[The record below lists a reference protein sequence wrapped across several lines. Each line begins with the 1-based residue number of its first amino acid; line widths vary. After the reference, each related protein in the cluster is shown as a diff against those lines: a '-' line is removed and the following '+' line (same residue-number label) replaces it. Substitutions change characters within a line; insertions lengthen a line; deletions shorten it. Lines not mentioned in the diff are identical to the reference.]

1 MVFLSSPTHKRG
13 YDAAKLLIFLNITPI
28 FSKFFCTFVRE
39 MEIKKT
45 QQADMEQRRAT
56 GFLLGLILVL
66 AVFYVALEWN
76 SAESAVD
83 GIDPIDL
90 TDLMHETELVPMSNL
105 ETITQLPEKQQG
117 DQGEKINIVD
127 DEVEVEVEP
136 VEEDAG
142 NNDDEQLL
150 KELEEEQQDKALAPL
165 KVDPHNPLNFHVVED
180 LPQYPGGAVEFL
192 KWLTKTLRYPTV
204 AKDNRTQGKV
214 VAVFYVEKDGSI
226 TGIKITKSLSAEC
239 DREALRVLR
248 MMPKWQPGIY
258 HDEPCRTKVC
268 IPIVFKL

>member
-1 MVFLSSPTHKRG
+1 
-13 YDAAKLLIFLNITPI
+13 
-28 FSKFFCTFVRE
+28 

-83 GIDPIDL
+83 CIDPIDL
-90 TDLMHETELVPMSNL
+90 TDLIHESELVPMSN
-105 ETITQLPEKQQG
+105 EEIVTQLEEKKPNE
-117 DQGEKINIVD
+117 QGEKINVVD
-127 DEVEVEVEP
+127 DDVEVELA
-136 VEEDAG
+136 EEEEEAG
-142 NNDDEQLL
+142 NDDDEQLL
-150 KELEEEQQDKALAPL
+150 KELEEEQDDKALAPL
-165 KVDPHNPLNFHVVED
+165 TVDPNNPLNFHVVED

-192 KWLTKTLRYPTV
+192 KWLTRNLRYPTV
-204 AKDNRTQGKV
+204 AKNNKTQGKV

-226 TGIKITKSLSAEC
+226 TGLKVTQSLSPEC
-239 DREALRVLR
+239 DREALRVLA
-248 MMPKWQPGIY
+248 MMPNWKPGIQ
-258 HDEPCRTKVC
+258 HDQPCRTKVC